1 MFQIILSRLIWF
13 FVLVVLQV
21 IVLNH
26 VHIFGYATP
35 LPYIY
40 LLLILPGETPR
51 WAYVAI
57 GFFLGLIID
66 MFTNTPGVAA
76 GATCLTGLMVPLL
89 LKVSTPNETSDEN
102 FFPSYKSM
110 EWTSFIRYAVLA
122 TLVQTTAF
130 FSLESFSFLEW
141 QSLLINVIGSTI
153 LTTLFIAALE
163 LIRNK

>member
-1 MFQIILSRLIWF
+1 MFQIILSRLAWF
-13 FVLVVLQV
+13 FILIVLQV
-21 IVLNH
+21 IALNH

-57 GFFLGLIID
+57 GFIMGLIID

-76 GATCLTGLMVPLL
+76 GATCLTGLMVPFL
-89 LKVSTPNETSDEN
+89 LKISTPDDTCDEN
-102 FFPSYKSM
+102 FFPSCKSM
-110 EWTSFIRYAVLA
+110 EWAPFIKYSVLA
-122 TLVQTTAF
+122 SLIQTIAF
-130 FSLESFSFLEW
+130 FSLEAFSFFEW
-141 QSLLINVIGSTI
+141 QTLLINIIGSTA
-153 LTTLFIAALE
+153 LTTLFIVAME